1 MLSKHDLAQGTNSAF
16 YATLK
21 PSTPRS
27 NTMFDAEKLLGQ
39 MMGDAM
45 SGALG
50 TKKRKHKR
58 KPSGLSGLLSG
69 TSTATKAK
77 VGLGLVGLAFAA
89 FEHFKDKNAG
99 ASNSQPAASPPP
111 PPQNVSRP
119 ASPPPPPAA
128 LADAPKANNEN
139 ALHLIRAMIVA
150 ADADGLIDAEEKQ
163 AILGRAQ
170 EAGFDAESLHAL
182 STEIAAPFSLKQLVA
197 RTPENLRDE
206 TYAAALIAI
215 SADTDAEKLFL
226 DQLATG
232 LNLDAEARQDIHQQL
247 GL

>member
-1 MLSKHDLAQGTNSAF
+1 MLSKHDHTQGTSAAF

-21 PSTPRS
+21 LSTPRS
-27 NTMFDAEKLLGQ
+27 DTMFDAEKLLGQ

-58 KPSGLSGLLSG
+58 KPSGLSGLLGG

-89 FEHFKDKNAG
+89 FEHFKDKNAS
-99 ASNSQPAASPPP
+99 APTTPSTTPPP
-111 PPQNVSRP
+111 PPQASRP
-119 ASPPPPPAA
+119 ASPPPPPPAA
-128 LADAPKANNEN
+128 LAETPKANNEN

-170 EAGFDAESLHAL
+170 EAGFDAESLQAL
-182 STEIAAPFSLKQLVA
+182 ATEIAAPFSLKQLVA

-215 SADTDAEKLFL
+215 SADTDAEKQFL
-226 DQLATG
+226 DQLATA
-232 LNLDAEARQDIHQQL
+232 LYLDTTARQDIHQQL

>member
-1 MLSKHDLAQGTNSAF
+1 MLSKHDLAQGTNKAF
-16 YATLK
+16 YATLQL
-21 PSTPRS
+21 STPRS

-58 KPSGLSGLLSG
+58 KPSGLSGLLGGS
-69 TSTATKAK
+69 SSATKAK

-89 FEHFKDKNAG
+89 FEHFKDKNASG
-99 ASNSQPAASPPP
+99 SNTPSATPPP
-111 PPQNVSRP
+111 PPQNASRP
-119 ASPPPPPAA
+119 ASPPPPPPAMSGT
-128 LADAPKANNEN
+128 PKANNEN

-150 ADADGLIDAEEKQ
+150 ADADGLINADEKQ
-163 AILGRAQ
+163 AILARAQ
-170 EAGFDAESLHAL
+170 EAGFDSESLRAL
-182 STEIAAPFSLKQLVA
+182 ETEIAAPFSLKQLVA

-215 SADTDAEKLFL
+215 SADTDAEKQFL
-226 DQLATG
+226 DQLATA
-232 LNLDAEARQDIHQQL
+232 LNLDATTTQEIHQQL

>member
-1 MLSKHDLAQGTNSAF
+1 M
-16 YATLK
+16 
-21 PSTPRS
+21 
-27 NTMFDAEKLLGQ
+27 MFDAEKLLGQ

-58 KPSGLSGLLSG
+58 KPSGLSGLLGGS
-69 TSTATKAK
+69 STATKAK

-89 FEHFKDKNAG
+89 FEHFKDKNAS
-99 ASNSQPAASPPP
+99 APSTPSATPPP
-111 PPQNVSRP
+111 PPPLASRT

-128 LADAPKANNEN
+128 IADAPKANNEN
-139 ALHLIRAMIVA
+139 ALHLIRAMIAA
-150 ADADGLIDAEEKQ
+150 ADADGLIDSEEKH
-163 AILGRAQ
+163 AILDRAQ
-170 EAGFDAESLHAL
+170 EAGFDAESLRAL
-182 STEIAAPFSLKQLVA
+182 ATEIAAPFSLKQLVA

-226 DQLATG
+226 DQLASA
-232 LNLDAEARQDIHQQL
+232 LNLDATARQDIHQQL